1 MLEYTAVDAAGATV
15 RGKLVSA
22 GELELDRELERRGL
36 VLREARTVDE
46 RSVARRHG
54 LKSDQLIGFTTQLS
68 TLVSSGVPL
77 IEGLSGIGRRME
89 GEAARATVEELVSE
103 IESGEPFS
111 RALEKHAGT
120 FPPIYRA
127 SVKAGELTGAL
138 DVVLLRLARHL
149 EWARSVQAAVVQALI
164 YPSIVCAAV
173 LGLIVVLLTF
183 VLPRIVQ
190 LFPGGRGSM
199 PLPTRIV
206 LAASDF
212 LCANGVVL
220 ALAAAAAVV
229 GTVWGL
235 RQPAGRALLHRVLLK
250 VPRLG
255 ALLRKIA
262 TSRFAS
268 TAAVLHGAGCDVL
281 TTLDTAA
288 STCGNAV
295 LEQSFARAVANVR
308 RGATIAESLELEPE
322 VDPMLKQLV
331 AVGEKTGKLDDCLQR
346 LVAHYDEDIP
356 RSVKATLALLEPAL
370 LVGAGLVV
378 GFIVFAAVTPIF
390 KMYEN
395 L

>member
-1 MLEYTAVDAAGATV
+1 MLEYTAVDSAGVIV

-36 VLREARTVDE
+36 LLREAREVDARASARAHAL
-46 RSVARRHG
+46 RSE
-54 LKSDQLIGFTTQLS
+54 QLISFTTQLS
-68 TLVSSGVPL
+68 TLVSAGVPL
-77 IEGLSGIGRRME
+77 VEGLASIGRRLE
-89 GEAARATVEELVSE
+89 GEAARATVEELVGE
-103 IESGEPFS
+103 LESGEHFS
-111 RALEKHAGT
+111 GALEKHPGT

-138 DVVLLRLARHL
+138 DVVLLRLAKHL
-149 EWARSVQAAVVQALI
+149 EWVRSVQGAIVQALI
-164 YPSIVCAAV
+164 YPAIVCAAV
-173 LGLIVVLLTF
+173 LGLIVILLTF

-190 LFPGGRGSM
+190 LFPGGRESM

-206 LAASDF
+206 LGASDF
-212 LCANGVVL
+212 LCAHGILLGVL
-220 ALAAAAAVV
+220 AAGTIALA
-229 GTVWGL
+229 VWGL
-235 RQPAGRALLHRVLLK
+235 RQPLGRRWLHVLLLR
-250 VPRLG
+250 VPG
-255 ALLRKIA
+255 PLLRKIA

-288 STCGNAV
+288 RTCGNAV
-295 LEQSFARAVANVR
+295 LEESFARAVSNVR
-308 RGATIAESLELEPE
+308 RGATIGESFEQEREL
-322 VDPMLKQLV
+322 DPLLKQLV
-331 AVGEKTGKLDDCLQR
+331 GVGEKSGKLDDCLQR
-346 LVAHYDEDIP
+346 LVAHYDEEIP
-356 RSVKATLALLEPAL
+356 RAVKSTLALLEPAM